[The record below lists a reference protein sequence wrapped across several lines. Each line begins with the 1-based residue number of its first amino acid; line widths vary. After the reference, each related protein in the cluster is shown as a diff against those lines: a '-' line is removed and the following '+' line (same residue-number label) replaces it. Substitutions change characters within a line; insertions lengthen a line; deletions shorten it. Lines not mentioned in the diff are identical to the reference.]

1 MDQGEEKKI
10 TIINYNKI
18 YEVEPKM
25 YSLGNIKFYT
35 LLPPIPIYTAL
46 VFISTLVIIV
56 ILNLIIPIP
65 LPGTIKFL
73 LVPYLV
79 TKKIRVT
86 KKDGKNIGRY
96 LKSHIPYLL
105 TKNKTYERFKPTE
118 KIKLIRFFK

>member
-1 MDQGEEKKI
+1 M
-10 TIINYNKI
+10 
-18 YEVEPKM
+18 
-25 YSLGNIKFYT
+25 
-35 LLPPIPIYTAL
+35 
-46 VFISTLVIIV
+46 